1 MPIQSGTEQ
10 RPQFCVLGAGHG
22 GMAMAGHLALKGF
35 SVRLYNRSQERLWS
49 VQQSGTIQVIGREGD
64 DLPHGEAPIPVATT
78 DIAEALEG
86 VDILMV
92 VVPATGHAFMAEQ
105 CAPYLREGQIV
116 V

>member
-1 MPIQSGTEQ
+1 MSIDSNTAKAP
-10 RPQFCVLGAGHG
+10 RFCVLGAGHG

-35 SVRLYNRSQERLWS
+35 TVHLYNRSPERLLP
-49 VQQSGTIQVIGREGD
+49 VQQSGSIQVLSRDADG
-64 DLPHGEAPIPVATT
+64 LPHGKAPIAVATS

-105 CAPYLREGQIV
+105 CAP
-116 V
+116 